1 MKNLSGSQNAGKK
14 SIEAADLRD
23 AKETTR
29 SNMGCIH
36 ANLRLEMGEGIQR
49 SSSLQSSLNRLVHWS
64 AQVIDDQELASATDI
79 VGK

>member
-1 MKNLSGSQNAGKK
+1 MQARNPLRQP
-14 SIEAADLRD
+14 DLRD

-36 ANLRLEMGEGIQR
+36 ANLRLEWARESSVLLR
-49 SSSLQSSLNRLVHWS
+49 SNTSLNRLVHWS
-64 AQVIDDQELASATDI
+64 AQVIDDQELANATDI